1 MFKPRAVL
9 RANLSSKSKTKEAFD
24 VQTINGE
31 EQDEVVENKKQKVE
45 LQRDS
50 CVPVNASSGVI
61 NEATKTVAMDGEER
75 ERLLREKLLKQKILK
90 KLQISSSSN
99 IVPNNSTRDS
109 VPCIHENNQER
120 SSAIENDANNIKEE
134 VEELGKG
141 TNSSHLI
148 ISAGSLIAN
157 QYRVT
162 SILGKGVFSTVFRC
176 TDTVSSSSSS
186 DEPCFKDVAVK
197 VIYSASYCIYPL
209 LRILIAFF
217 VFKKGASGRTRMPCR
232 TRSIALII

>member
-9 RANLSSKSKTKEAFD
+9 RANLSSKSKIKEAFD
-24 VQTINGE
+24 AQTIGGE
-31 EQDEVVENKKQKVE
+31 ERDEGVENKKQKVE
-45 LQRDS
+45 LLRDS
-50 CVPVNASSGVI
+50 CEPVNDSSGAI
-61 NEATKTVAMDGEER
+61 NEATKTVALDGEER

-99 IVPNNSTRDS
+99 IVPNKSTRDS
-109 VPCIHENNQER
+109 VPCIHENNQNR
-120 SSAIENDANNIKEE
+120 SPAIENDANNVKEE

-141 TNSSHLI
+141 INSSHLI
-148 ISAGSLIAN
+148 ISVGSLIAN
-157 QYRVT
+157 RYRVT
-162 SILGKGVFSTVFRC
+162 SVLGKGVFSTVFRC
-176 TDTVSSSSSS
+176 TDTVSSSSS

-209 LRILIAFF
+209 SIILIALCVF
-217 VFKKGASGRTRMPCR
+217 VKGASGGTRMPCR